1 MIQLEVWGPYALF
14 TRGEMKVERVSY
26 DVPTPSAARGIVES
40 LYYHPGIRWHIRR
53 IYVLNPIEFTTIRRN
68 EVKSKI
74 LGSTAMRIA
83 QGKED
88 EPYLVTTKQIV
99 QRASMVLT
107 NVHYVIE
114 AEFEMLPEK
123 AAPGDNPGKFQ
134 DIVKR
139 RLERGQCYSMPYFG
153 TREFPAQFRRCTMLP
168 PCPEELLGMRD
179 LGWMLWDM
187 DYGDPQDIRPRF
199 FRAVMTDG
207 IVTVPPPESGEVH
220 G

>member
-1 MIQLEVWGPYALF
+1 MKGVDLIDSVGSLGSVCVIH
-14 TRGEMKVERVSY
+14 TRRDESRACKLRC
-26 DVPTPSAARGIVES
+26 PHPSAARGIVES

-68 EVKSKI
+68 EVKKQNSR
-74 LGSTAMRIA
+74 GHRHAIA

-107 NVHYVIE
+107 NVHYIIE

-134 DIVKR
+134 DIVTRRMRKR
-139 RLERGQCYSMPYFG
+139 PVLFHPVLRLPRVSRTLQAVG
-153 TREFPAQFRRCTMLP
+153 
-168 PCPEELLGMRD
+168 
-179 LGWMLWDM
+179 GWS
-187 DYGDPQDIRPRF
+187 DPD
-199 FRAVMTDG
+199 D
-207 IVTVPPPESGEVH
+207 
-220 G
+220 

>member
-68 EVKSKI
+68 EVKNKI

-107 NVHYVIE
+107 NIHYVIE

-134 DIVKR
+134 DILRR
-139 RLERGQCYSMPYFG
+139 RLAKGQCYHQPCFG
-153 TREFPAQFRRCTMLP
+153 CREFPANFREWHGRAEEIPALP
-168 PCPEELLGMRD
+168 LTQD
-179 LGWMLWDM
+179 LGFMLYDL
-187 DYGDPQDIRPRF
+187 DYSDPENIRSQF
-199 FRAVMTDG
+199 FRAKLKNGVLDCRD
-207 IVTVPPPESGEVH
+207 VEVFT
-220 G
+220 

>member
-40 LYYHPGIRWHIRR
+40 LYYHPGIRWYIRR

-123 AAPGDNPGKFQ
+123 AAPGDNPGKF
-134 DIVKR
+134 
-139 RLERGQCYSMPYFG
+139 
-153 TREFPAQFRRCTMLP
+153 PAHFKQWEGGPIPTID
-168 PCPEELLGMRD
+168 ETRD
-179 LGWMLWDM
+179 LGFMLYDF
-187 DYGDPQDIRPRF
+187 DYSDPQNITPLY
-199 FRAVMTDG
+199 FRAKMEHGVIQVAG
-207 IVTVPPPESGEVH
+207 CEVFR
-220 G
+220 